1 MRQKLTLRYIIFRE
15 YEPAGSGFSAWKL
28 DRLDQ
33 NRPLIQL
40 HITKHSR
47 DPFGARPQAP
57 IIKKKW

>member
-15 YEPAGSGFSAWKL
+15 SGPAGSGFSAWKL

-40 HITKHSR
+40 HITKQFH
-47 DPFGARPQAP
+47 DPFGARTQAP
-57 IIKKKW
+57 KIK